1 MKLLFDADVV
11 AYQAAA
17 SVEHIFCE
25 EETGL
30 CFPIGNVDEAE
41 ARFHLAVKEV
51 AAALGEDDTAVML
64 AFSCP
69 HEQNF
74 RRRFDASYKANR
86 NGKPRPVVLPFLL
99 ERLQK
104 DDSRAVTLPYLEAD
118 DVLGVLATSL
128 PEPTVILSIDKDMKT
143 IPGLFLDLR
152 AVRAGEDTTPLV
164 VTPEE
169 ADRAFYRQVLTGD
182 TADNYPGCPGI
193 GPKKADEIL
202 DKAAKAGVSLWAAVV
217 AAYEKAGRTEQDA
230 LHQANLA
237 RILRAHDYV
246 LRRTDGG
253 ILPWQP

>member
-1 MKLLFDADVV
+1 MKLLIDADVV

-30 CFPIGNVDEAE
+30 CFPIGNVGEAE
-41 ARFHLAVKEV
+41 ARFHLAVKEA
-51 AAALGEDDTAVML
+51 AAALGEDDAAVML

-104 DDSRAVTLPYLEAD
+104 DSRAVTLPYLEAD

-143 IPGLFLDLR
+143 IPGRFLDLR
-152 AVRAGEDTTPLV
+152 AAREGENVVPCI

-253 ILPWQP
+253 LLPWHP